1 MGKLIAV
8 ALAAV
13 ALFFVFHSRDA
24 KAAKVTSCL
33 THAGALVRQSTFLE
47 DHLSTAQ
54 GRAENSKLAKKLK
67 DADKNL
73 WDVKLTDD
81 HGLLMRLGRGYTA
94 KERPGPHADEGARQ
108 GPPGDA
114 LGPRALRGIAPRDR
128 ALPRLGSFAVPQKR
142 APVACQRR
150 HNFGSSGRF
159 ASRQSW
165 QRSDPVTERQRSIRS
180 PQARQRKCRSL
191 ARRSKR
197 IAMATVSR

>member
-94 KERPGPHADEGARQ
+94 KDVQ
-108 GPPGDA
+108 GRTPMRVQGKGN
-114 LGPRALRGIAPRDR
+114 LVMLWDR
-128 ALPRLGSFAVPQKR
+128 APSE
-142 APVACQRR
+142 
-150 HNFGSSGRF
+150 
-159 ASRQSW
+159 ASR
-165 QRSDPVTERQRSIRS
+165 RAIER
-180 PQARQRKCRSL
+180 CL
-191 ARRSKR
+191 G
-197 IAMATVSR
+197 